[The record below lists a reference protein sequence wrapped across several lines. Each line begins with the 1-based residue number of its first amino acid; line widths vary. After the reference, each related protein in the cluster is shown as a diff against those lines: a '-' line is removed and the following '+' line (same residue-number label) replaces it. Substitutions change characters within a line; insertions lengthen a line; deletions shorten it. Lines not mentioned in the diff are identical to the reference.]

1 MAAIIEL
8 YADRRS
14 GWRVLTSQDGT
25 TGYRF
30 SIVDRVHRSTFAAD
44 ARELA
49 DGAVPDGMEQVD
61 LGPDVVHGMV
71 LEAPCALWRRG
82 RVRRT
87 DSAPGVLTQAYVAGQ
102 ILRDTSDT
110 DASGADTSDGA
121 SPDREP
127 AGRAASDCA

>member
-14 GWRVLTSQDGT
+14 GWRVLTSQEGT

-30 SIVDRVHRSTFAAD
+30 QIIDRVKRSTFGAD

-49 DGAVPDGMEQVD
+49 RGAVPDGLEQVD
-61 LGPDVVHGMV
+61 LSPEVVHGME
-71 LEAPCALWRRG
+71 LEAPCAMWRRG

-87 DSAPGVLTQAYVAGQ
+87 DEQPGVLTDAYVSGRVLAETSAG
-102 ILRDTSDT
+102 TVTAESP
-110 DASGADTSDGA
+110 ADG
-121 SPDREP
+121 
-127 AGRAASDCA
+127 

>member
-14 GWRVLTSQDGT
+14 GWRVLTSQEGT

-30 SIVDRVHRSTFAAD
+30 MIVDRVKESTFVAD

-49 DGAVPDGMEQVD
+49 RGGVPDGLEQVD
-61 LGPDVVHGMV
+61 LSPDVHHGMV

-87 DSAPGVLTQAYVAGQ
+87 DVTPGVLTDAYVAGDL
-102 ILRDTSDT
+102 LRE
-110 DASGADTSDGA
+110 ASASAGAVAVES
-121 SPDREP
+121 
-127 AGRAASDCA
+127 ASDA